1 MKTVTVSTKGA
12 IVIPKEIRE
21 ARGLYPGT
29 RVQIVTY
36 GDVTAIVPVP
46 DAPVAALNGMF
57 ADEDGVNWTDILLQE
72 RRADYEREEA
82 KIRQWQEPSKPKSDP
97 QS

>member
-1 MKTVTVSTKGA
+1 MKTITVSAKGA

-36 GDVTAIVPVP
+36 DGLTAIVPVP
-46 DAPVAALNGMF
+46 DDPIAALDGMF
-57 ADEDGVNWTDILLQE
+57 ADDDGVKWTDILLQE
-72 RRADYEREEA
+72 RRADFEREEA
-82 KIRQWQEPSKPKSDP
+82 KIRQWQKPSAPESDP
-97 QS
+97 QP

>member
-1 MKTVTVSTKGA
+1 MKTTTVSAKGA

-36 GDVTAIVPVP
+36 GGVTSIVPVP
-46 DAPVAALNGMF
+46 DDPVAALDGMF
-57 ADEDGVNWTDILLQE
+57 ADDDGVKWTDILLQE
-72 RRADYEREEA
+72 RRAEFEREEA
-82 KIRQWQEPSKPKSDP
+82 KIRRWQEPSVSESETQP
-97 QS
+97 